1 MWSIPERQ
9 DRAELLD
16 IGVGT
21 AQDVK
26 DNFADLSR
34 INRYLGGMSAL
45 TRHIYPAFVSINR
58 EDNSITLLDIGT
70 GSAEIP
76 LRMAEWAH
84 QKRIKLR
91 ILALDLSTR
100 NLVLAREDTNGS
112 PEIELVR
119 ADALQ
124 LPLAPGSCD
133 IVMSSLFLHHLTPEC
148 VVEVLR
154 AAFRCARHT
163 LVMSDLVRGWLPLL
177 AFWLVQ
183 PIFARNFLTRN
194 DGLVSIR
201 RAYTPDELRTLAQQA
216 GLTKAIVFTHWP
228 WRMTLVAYK

>member
-34 INRYLGGMSAL
+34 INRYLGGISAL
-45 TRHIYPAFVSINR
+45 TRYIYPALASINR
-58 EDNSITLLDIGT
+58 VNNPITLLDIGT

-84 QKRIKLR
+84 HKRIKLR
-91 ILALDLSTR
+91 ILALDLSPR
-100 NLVLAREDTNGS
+100 NLALAREDTTGN
-112 PEIELVR
+112 PEIELVH

-124 LPLAPGSCD
+124 LPAIWC
-133 IVMSSLFLHHLTPEC
+133 
-148 VVEVLR
+148 
-154 AAFRCARHT
+154 AAGY
-163 LVMSDLVRGWLPLL
+163 LS
-177 AFWLVQ
+177 
-183 PIFARNFLTRN
+183 
-194 DGLVSIR
+194 
-201 RAYTPDELRTLAQQA
+201 
-216 GLTKAIVFTHWP
+216 
-228 WRMTLVAYK
+228 

>member
-34 INRYLGGMSAL
+34 INRYLGGISAL

-58 EDNSITLLDIGT
+58 EDNPITLLDIGT

-76 LRMAEWAH
+76 LSMAEWAH

-91 ILALDLSTR
+91 LLALDLSPR
-100 NLVLAREDTNGS
+100 NLALAREDTNA
-112 PEIELVR
+112 EIELVH

-148 VVEVLR
+148 VVEGLR
-154 AAFRCARHT
+154 APSRCARTT
-163 LVMSDLVRGWLPLL
+163 LGCGDVVRDW
-177 AFWLVQ
+177 
-183 PIFARNFLTRN
+183 
-194 DGLVSIR
+194 
-201 RAYTPDELRTLAQQA
+201 
-216 GLTKAIVFTHWP
+216 
-228 WRMTLVAYK
+228 